1 MEDQHNLDQETFEAA
16 EGCTDDQSHGFQDV
30 VTARVEH
37 LRNRLLDSSRR
48 NPLIQVPFRAN
59 SSSLIRFVDELPD
72 DLAARLAGQSPM
84 RLVALPPIDEPLP
97 DEQTDEFLTALE
109 IARTTDEAHLDA
121 SAKLDPTDPDYA
133 QKEID
138 LERAL
143 KDRVRAELGLPER
156 QTEENL
162 SLADH
167 ARAHGI
173 SPDYILPLPDARHN
187 DGRHDDED
195 IQTLLLPDRL
205 ARVGRSLHEK
215 GHAFERETG
224 VNVLHSAF
232 GILEWNEPGSSRTPA
247 RSPLLL
253 LEVRMERK
261 KAPAGVEFHIC
272 GEGDVSLNT
281 TLAQTFATQFG
292 LELPVYEGGPIEDYL
307 TEVADLAP
315 PGWHW
320 TIRREALL
328 GVFPSSRIAMYRDLD
343 PETRPV
349 AENPI
354 IGSLLASAG
363 GDGMSYAGEYDTDA
377 PEVEARVP
385 RLVMDADASQFSS
398 LVDVSKGENVAI
410 EGPPGSGKS
419 QTIVNLIAS
428 AMADGKKVLFVAE
441 KLTALDVVRN
451 RLEAAGLGEF
461 VLPLQAGRGSRD
473 AVFQSLE
480 DRIAMEPPC
489 GTIGD
494 THRARHE
501 TLKQRRS
508 QMQAYLDMLGSKL
521 GTTGLTVHE
530 ALGQAIATADDIAGL
545 PREIRRLRL
554 SHAGR
559 IDPET
564 QEAIRDDVQMV
575 VDRLDGVDKVARL
588 WAEAGKAPLRVDE
601 AEDIANEFMALLR
614 GIETFREMVA
624 EEEASPFLPDNAIA
638 ADTALL
644 LAALRALEGV
654 SGADVD
660 LAAALLDPE
669 TCAAA
674 HALCE
679 ARDSLTSAQ
688 RDIAALL
695 SDPDQDSIDAF
706 LGEVR
711 GFAGDL
717 DGEINPSELEARVE
731 TVKGQLGALQRQLQR
746 AEALPARWAERAGE
760 DGQTLADLRLDAEML
775 LRAPE
780 AVLARRTP
788 DDARLVPTTA
798 REAIAT
804 HQKLFADL
812 EVIKKDLPRAGTH
825 TPRDILAAADAIA
838 SAGLFRVFSGTY
850 KAAWKLYRDD
860 LGGDVKAPRD
870 QAAAQMR
877 DYASWAER
885 RDSFTAEPRYTTALG
900 SAFAGM
906 TTDTALLSALA
917 SFHDK
922 IGMIAQGDER
932 LRYALEA
939 GPLEP
944 LRAFAEES
952 EIPARKLGEMREDIA
967 TAERDLNA
975 AEACLEAARRYCAAF
990 HKAPCLDLDIVDRAI
1005 EARARIARGAAD
1017 IASSPVAELLAS
1029 HEDND
1034 AIRAAATAAGAATDL
1049 DNADPALEA
1058 LRTKRVPALIES
1070 AERLSERL
1078 QALRQEASDLAASIA
1093 LPLPEDR
1100 SALVCLSERS
1110 EDIREAARRPE
1121 GLVEKAR
1128 LLKSLKDVDARGLGA
1143 LADWVQSPEG
1153 HEHRGQMPAIAAAIL
1168 ARSFTDEVETLH
1180 GTTLDAYDGAD
1191 LDRLRKDIASIDK
1204 ELITLSRDAIRE
1216 DLVSRSNPPRG
1227 NGKGRV
1233 GTFTEMSLI
1242 HHQLG
1247 LMRNRVGVR
1256 DLTARAGSALLDLKP
1271 CWMMSPLAVAQY
1283 LHDGLKF
1290 DLVVIDEASQMTPE
1304 NALGAIMRA
1313 KQVVVVGDT
1322 KQLPPTNFFQKVL
1335 DADDDDEDARTDSES
1350 ILDMAN
1356 TSFRPVRQLRWH
1368 YRSRHPHLIALSN
1381 KMVYDD
1387 KLVIFPAARDNDAD
1401 LGVHLVEVE
1410 NGTYKKGRN
1419 IEEAKAI
1426 VAGAI
1431 AHMRDHPD
1439 RSLGLATMNKDQTEL
1454 ILEEFEHQRAR
1465 NPHVEAYIDRWAE
1478 LDDGLE
1484 EFFVKNLE
1492 TIQGDERDV
1501 IMISTLYGPDPETG
1515 KVFQRFGPVN
1525 SAHGH
1530 RRLNVLFSRAKEKI
1544 VTYSSMKP
1552 TDIQAEG
1559 KVKGVHMLRAWLE
1572 FSRTKQITDIQVGN
1586 GETESPFED
1595 FVIAQIE
1602 AAGFEA
1608 VPQVGASGFRIDI
1621 GVRHPSWPYGFILA
1635 VECDGA
1641 PYHSSRSSRD
1651 RDRLRQ
1657 QVLEGLGWRFHR
1669 IWSTDWFR
1677 DPRGQ
1682 IEKLR
1687 AALDAALTRAKSDED
1702 ERRARRKAAA
1712 EAARLATEEAIA
1724 RAERAAEEAVEE
1736 AAEAARAEKVQ
1747 APQSTQLSFLEDDAP
1762 LFRQAAKDEVDDG
1775 PDQDVEEPVPGKL
1788 SREAMAHV
1796 EARQE
1801 EADLGLFNR
1810 SATTRKR
1817 GFYWLGFLEGV
1828 AASNGIE
1835 DGEPEALLNEARQVD
1850 DFFGDSVEGSV
1861 EESLIAAIGA
1871 HAGDL
1876 MAAVDAHRSEL
1887 QEALDD
1893 PDLDSEKDAINAFLG
1908 FCAGIICDGQI
1919 TSEEARAIHRQL
1931 HASPILSEA
1940 PVFAQLRWAV
1950 DEALA
1955 DAHLDEEEAEEI
1967 REWIA
1972 ALVSD
1977 GYADTGIGSIGSVVE
1992 ADEPLTDPAEID
2004 FEGAVFVLTGKMS
2017 IGPRALI
2024 GDAIA
2029 ARGGVVK
2036 PSVTDKTDYVVVSN
2050 TASTHW
2056 KTTHFGTKIEA
2067 ARAKIRNGH
2076 SMRFVRESAL
2086 AAALSET

>member
-1 MEDQHNLDQETFEAA
+1 MEDQRNYDEADFEAGEDSA
-16 EGCTDDQSHGFQDV
+16 SGEPKDFSSIVAT
-30 VTARVEH
+30 RVEH

-72 DLAARLAGQSPM
+72 DLAAKLAGQNAM
-84 RLVALPPIDEPLP
+84 RLVSLPPIDEPLP

-109 IARTTDEAHLDA
+109 IARTSDEAHLEA
-121 SAKLDPTDPDYA
+121 SGKLDPADPEYA
-133 QKEID
+133 QKEMD

-143 KDRVRAELGLPER
+143 KDRVRAELDLPER
-156 QTEENL
+156 QTSENP
-162 SLADH
+162 SLAAH
-167 ARAHGI
+167 AKMHEI
-173 SPDYILPLPDARHN
+173 SPDYILPRPEDRHE
-187 DGRHDDED
+187 DGRHDDFD

-224 VNVLHSAF
+224 VNVLHAAF

-261 KAPAGVEFHIC
+261 KAPAGIEFHIC
-272 GEGDVSLNT
+272 GEGDVTLNT
-281 TLAQTFATQFG
+281 TLAQTLVAQYG
-292 LELPVYEGGPIEDYL
+292 LELPTYEGEPIEEYI
-307 TEVADLAP
+307 EAVADLAP

-320 TIRREALL
+320 NLRREALL

-349 AENPI
+349 ADHPV

-363 GDGMSYAGEYDTDA
+363 GEGTSYAGEYDTDA
-377 PEVEARVP
+377 PEIEARVP
-385 RLVMDADASQFSS
+385 RLIMDADSSQFSS

-494 THRARHE
+494 THRARHA
-501 TLKQRRS
+501 TLKERRS
-508 QMQAYLDMLGSKL
+508 AMQAYLDMLGSKL
-521 GTTGLTVHE
+521 GTTGLSVHE
-530 ALGQAIATADDIAGL
+530 ALGQAIATADDLAGL
-545 PREIRRLRL
+545 PRDIRRLRL
-554 SHAGR
+554 PHAEQ

-575 VDRLDGVDKVARL
+575 VDRLNAVDEIARL
-588 WAEAGKAPLRVDE
+588 WADGGKAPLRVDE
-601 AEDIANEFMALLR
+601 AEDIATEFMTLLR
-614 GIETFREMVA
+614 AIEGFREKMA
-624 EEEASPFLPDNAIA
+624 GEDIACFLPDDPIEADAEAI
-638 ADTALL
+638 
-644 LAALRALEGV
+644 LAALRALEKAAE
-654 SGADVD
+654 ADPDLTQALLPAELRAAARRACDARDDITEGETD
-660 LAAALLDPE
+660 LAG
-669 TCAAA
+669 
-674 HALCE
+674 
-679 ARDSLTSAQ
+679 
-688 RDIAALL
+688 LL
-695 SDPDQDSIDAF
+695 SDPEQDDIDDYLAAVRAF
-706 LGEVR
+706 CEGQ
-711 GFAGDL
+711 
-717 DGEINPSELEARVE
+717 DGQIDPSELATRVE
-731 TVKGQLGALQRQLQR
+731 TLEKNLTTLRRHQSCAQ
-746 AEALPARWAERAGE
+746 ALPARWAERACE

-775 LRAPE
+775 LNAPD
-780 AVLARRTP
+780 AVLSRRTP
-788 DDARLVPTTA
+788 DDARTVPSTA

-804 HQKLFADL
+804 QQKLLSDL
-812 EVIKKDLPRAGTH
+812 EALKRDLPRAGTH
-825 TPRDILAAADAIA
+825 SPRDITAAAEAIS
-838 SAGLFRVFSGTY
+838 SAGIFRIFSSTY
-850 KAAWKLYRDD
+850 KDAWKLFRDD
-860 LGGDVKAPRD
+860 LGGDAKATRER
-870 QAAAQMR
+870 ASAFLR

-885 RDSFTAEPRYTTALG
+885 RDSFASEPRFTSALG
-900 SAFAGM
+900 ACFSGM
-906 TTDTALLSALA
+906 STDSSVLAALA

-922 IGMIAQGDER
+922 IGMISQGDER

-939 GPLEP
+939 GPLDP
-944 LRAFAEES
+944 IRAFAAQS
-952 EIPARKLGEMREDIA
+952 EIAPRKLDELAQDIETAEHDLDAARKH
-967 TAERDLNA
+967 
-975 AEACLEAARRYCAAF
+975 LEEARRHCSAF
-990 HKAPCLDLDIVDRAI
+990 HEAPCLDGAIIKRAL
-1005 EARARIARGAAD
+1005 EARARIKSGMQEISTSAAAD
-1017 IASSPVAELLAS
+1017 LLAA
-1029 HEDND
+1029 HENNDDVRCAAAAAD
-1034 AIRAAATAAGAATDL
+1034 AIAQLSDHEAAL
-1049 DNADPALEA
+1049 DA
-1058 LRTKRVPALIES
+1058 LRNARVSTFVQS
-1070 AERLSERL
+1070 AERLTEELSGLHR
-1078 QALRQEASDLAASIA
+1078 EASALAASID
-1093 LPLPEDR
+1093 LSLPEEP
-1100 SALVCLSERS
+1100 STLVCLSGRAD
-1110 EDIREAARRPE
+1110 DIREAARRPE

-1128 LLKSLKDVDARGLGA
+1128 LLRSLKDLEARGLGT
-1143 LADWVQSPEG
+1143 LSDWVQSPEG
-1153 HEHRGQMPAIAAAIL
+1153 REQRDQMPAIAAAIL
-1168 ARSFTDEVETLH
+1168 ARSFTDAVEAIH
-1180 GTTLDAYDGAD
+1180 GATLDAYDGAD
-1191 LDRLRKDIASIDK
+1191 LDRLRKDIAAIDK

-1216 DLVSRSNPPRG
+1216 DLVARSSPPRG

-1313 KQVVVVGDT
+1313 QQVVVVGDT

-1335 DADDDDEDARTDSES
+1335 EADDEDEDARTDSES

-1381 KMVYDD
+1381 KMVYDE

-1410 NGTYKKGRN
+1410 GATYKKGRN

-1465 NPHVEAYIDRWAE
+1465 HPHVEAYIDRWAE

-1501 IMISTLYGPDPETG
+1501 IMISTLYGPDPETN

-1544 VTYSSMKP
+1544 VTYTSMKP

-1572 FSRTKQITDIQVGN
+1572 FSRTKQITDIQVGH
-1586 GETESPFED
+1586 GETDSPFED

-1602 AAGFEA
+1602 AAGYEA
-1608 VPQVGASGFRIDI
+1608 VPQVGASGFKIDI

-1677 DPRGQ
+1677 DPRNQ
-1682 IEKLR
+1682 IAKLR
-1687 AALDAALTRAKSDED
+1687 TALDAALERAKSDE
-1702 ERRARRKAAA
+1702 EQRNARRAEAA
-1712 EAARLATEEAIA
+1712 EAARLATEAAIA
-1724 RAERAAEEAVEE
+1724 RAEQASIEAAEEA
-1736 AAEAARAEKVQ
+1736 AAEAAKSKGKKAKPES
-1747 APQSTQLSFLEDDAP
+1747 STQQLSFL
-1762 LFRQAAKDEVDDG
+1762 DDG
-1775 PDQDVEEPVPGKL
+1775 ETSAPKISVSAEEAATPSL
-1788 SREAMAHV
+1788 SEQALAHV
-1796 EARQE
+1796 EAGRE

-1817 GFYWLGFLEGV
+1817 GFYWLGFLEGI
-1828 AASNGIE
+1828 ASSNGIE

-1850 DFFGDSVEGSV
+1850 EFFGDTVEGSI
-1861 EESLIAAIGA
+1861 EESLLTAMTT
-1871 HAGDL
+1871 HADDL
-1876 MAAVDAHRSEL
+1876 MAAVEAHRAAL

-1908 FCAGIICDGQI
+1908 FCAGIICDGEI
-1919 TSEEARAIHRQL
+1919 TSEEAQAIHRQL

-1950 DEALA
+1950 DAALA
-1955 DAHLDEEEAEEI
+1955 DAHLDAEEAEEI

-1972 ALVSD
+1972 ALVTD
-1977 GYADTGIGSIGSVVE
+1977 GYADTGVGSIGGVV
-1992 ADEPLTDPAEID
+1992 AQDEPLTDPAELD
-2004 FEGAVFVLTGKMS
+2004 FDGAVFVLTGKMS

-2024 GDAIA
+2024 GEAIA
-2029 ARGGVVK
+2029 ARGGILK

-2076 SMRFVRESAL
+2076 PMRFVRESAL
-2086 AAALSET
+2086 AQALSET